1 MSDHA
6 AFAAKAALAV
16 HLRAA
21 GHDVLDLGT
30 DGTASVDYPD
40 FGAKG
45 GKAVAAGLGE
55 RGLFLCGSG
64 IGISISANKVPGI
77 RAALV
82 YDEWSAR
89 MSRRHNDANVA
100 CFGAR
105 VHADARIA
113 EMADVFLATAF
124 EGGRHA
130 ARVAKIAALEAGA
143 GRGADGGAKAGGG
156 CC

>member
-6 AFAAKAALAV
+6 AFAAKAALV
-16 HLRAA
+16 THLRAA
-21 GHDVLDLGT
+21 GHEVLDLGT
-30 DGTASVDYPD
+30 DGPASVDYPD

-100 CFGAR
+100 CFGGR

-113 EMADVFLATAF
+113 EMADVFLATPF
-124 EGGRHA
+124 DGGRHA
-130 ARVAKIAALEAGA
+130 ARVAKIAALDAGA
-143 GRGADGGAKAGGG
+143 GAKAGGG
-156 CC
+156 GCC

>member
-6 AFAAKAALAV
+6 AFAAKAALAA
-16 HLRAA
+16 HLKA
-21 GHDVLDLGT
+21 GGHEVLDLGT
-30 DGTASVDYPD
+30 DGPSSVDYPD

-45 GKAVAAGLGE
+45 GRAVAAGLGE

-64 IGISISANKVPGI
+64 IGICMAANKVPGI

-82 YDEWSAR
+82 YDESSAR

-105 VHADARIA
+105 VHADVRIA
-113 EMADVFLATAF
+113 ELADVFLSTAF

-130 ARVAKIAALEAGA
+130 ERVQKIAALDAKADAG
-143 GRGADGGAKAGGG
+143 GRAGGG
-156 CC
+156 CCS